1 MITDLRALIANAFQ
15 AIALLGVA
23 WMISVGFVFF
33 DFMMGQ

>member
-23 WMISVGFVFF
+23 WMICSGFVFL
-33 DFMMGQ
+33 DWWVAQ

>member
-23 WMISVGFVFF
+23 WMICSGFVFL
-33 DFMMGQ
+33 DFMVSQ

>member
-23 WMISVGFVFF
+23 WVIATGFVFF

>member
-23 WMISVGFVFF
+23 WMIATGFVIL
-33 DFMMGQ
+33 DFLVSQ

>member
-23 WMISVGFVFF
+23 WMIATGFVFF
-33 DFMMGQ
+33 DWWTAQ